1 MPCGRSFHG
10 QIKLADHLL
19 FLHPGWF
26 CGAERSAH
34 FALRAF
40 LRSEGTFFLMLLPGE
55 IEIARHAPKPGC
67 STEVAQRYTHWLA
80 THHYENFNVV
90 SWLLPKA
97 LHQHFYNVYAYC
109 RWADDLGDEVPD
121 AARALELLDWWER
134 ELDACY
140 RGKPSH
146 PVFVAL
152 RETIVAKDIPKQ
164 PFADLL
170 KAFRQDQTVKRY
182 PNWDGVLGYCVY
194 SANPVGCLVLYLCG
208 YRDEQRQRL
217 SDATCT
223 ALQLAN
229 FWQDVSRDLEI
240 GRIYIPLDVAAAH
253 GLAERDIVERRF
265 DERYVRL
272 MKDLIERTRALF
284 AEGKPLARMV
294 DGRLS
299 VDLEMFTR
307 GGLAVLG
314 AIEAMGYDTLHQRPA
329 VSKVKQ
335 ARLLGRTLVMH
346 LISKN
351 SISAEKAPTPA
362 VVGAQ
367 HVSQSGRDAAPSDH
381 MNLAQSY
388 EECHRI
394 ARAAQSNFYYAFFL
408 LPKPKRD
415 GLAALY
421 AFMRLVDDVADE
433 GAGLAEKQRGLA
445 KWRAALD
452 QAITG
457 QEQLFDGNAAMATP
471 AAALSGAAEILPA
484 LVDTMQRYK
493 MSARYLHDLISGAE
507 MDLTVQTYPT
517 FDRLREYCYR
527 VAGTVGLTCTHVF
540 GFSDARALDL
550 AEKLGLA
557 FQLTN
562 IIRDVRE
569 DYKLGRIYLPE
580 EDLQRYGVSPEDFG
594 RDEATLGVRELLR
607 FEAERAWQLYEEGAV
622 LLGLIDADSRSAL
635 WLLVH
640 TYSALLG
647 RFESLDFTV
656 FGERV
661 RLTKAEK
668 MMFIAKARFGRHT
681 EENILEKRNRDRRR
695 AGGTGSRHRAG

>member
-1 MPCGRSFHG
+1 
-10 QIKLADHLL
+10 
-19 FLHPGWF
+19 
-26 CGAERSAH
+26 
-34 FALRAF
+34 
-40 LRSEGTFFLMLLPGE
+40 MLLPGE
-55 IEIARHAPKPGC
+55 IDITRHAPKPGC
-67 STEVAQRYTHWLA
+67 SPEEAQKYTRWLA
-80 THHYENFNVV
+80 TNHYENFNVV
-90 SWLLPKA
+90 SWLLPKE

-121 AARALELLDWWER
+121 AARALELLAWWEH
-134 ELDACY
+134 ELDTCY
-140 RGKPSH
+140 DGKPSH

-152 RETIVAKDIPKQ
+152 RETVVAKDIPKQ

-182 PNWDGVLGYCVY
+182 PNWDAVLNYCVY
-194 SANPVGCLVLYLCG
+194 SANPVGRLVLYLCG
-208 YRDEQRQRL
+208 HRDEHRQHL

-240 GRIYIPLDVAAAH
+240 GRIYIPLDAAAAH
-253 GLAERDIVERRF
+253 GLSENDIVERRF
-265 DERYVRL
+265 DDRYVGL
-272 MKDLIERTRALF
+272 MKDLIARTRVLF
-284 AEGKPLARMV
+284 AEGQPLSKMV

-307 GGLAVLG
+307 GGLAVLD
-314 AIEAMGYDTLHQRPA
+314 AVESMGYDTLNHRPS

-335 ARLLGRTLVMH
+335 ATLLGRTLVKH
-346 LISKN
+346 LMN
-351 SISAEKAPTPA
+351 AESIVVEKAP
-362 VVGAQ
+362 GAA
-367 HVSQSGRDAAPSDH
+367 GARLAAPEGQL
-381 MNLAQSY
+381 NLAESY
-388 EECHRI
+388 EHCHRI
-394 ARAAQSNFYYAFFL
+394 ARASHSNFYYAFFL

-433 GAGLAEKQRGLA
+433 GADLSAKQRGLA

-452 QAITG
+452 QYITG
-457 QEQLFDGNAAMATP
+457 QQQLFDGNAAMAAP
-471 AAALSGAAEILPA
+471 VSALNGAAEVLPA

-493 MSARYLHDLISGAE
+493 MPARYLHDLISGAE
-507 MDLTVQTYPT
+507 MDLTIQTYPT

-527 VAGTVGLTCTHVF
+527 VAGTVGVTCTHVF
-540 GFSDARALDL
+540 GFRDARALDL

-562 IIRDVRE
+562 IIRDVHE
-569 DYKLGRIYLPE
+569 DYKLGRMYLPE
-580 EDLQRYGVSPEDFG
+580 EDLQRYGVSAEDFG
-594 RDEATLGVRELLR
+594 RGEATLGIRELLR
-607 FEAERAWQLYEEGAV
+607 FESERAWQLYEEGSA

-647 RFESLDFTV
+647 RIEFLDFAV
-656 FGERV
+656 FGERI
-661 RLTKAEK
+661 RLSKAEK

-681 EENILEKRNRDRRR
+681 EENILEKRDRNRRR
-695 AGGTGSRHRAG
+695 AGGTGSRRRAG

>member
-1 MPCGRSFHG
+1 M
-10 QIKLADHLL
+10 
-19 FLHPGWF
+19 LH
-26 CGAERSAH
+26 
-34 FALRAF
+34 
-40 LRSEGTFFLMLLPGE
+40 PGE
-55 IEIARHAPKPGC
+55 IEITRHAPQPGC
-67 STEVAQRYTHWLA
+67 SPEEARRYTRWLA

-97 LHQHFYNVYAYC
+97 LHQHFYNLYAYC

-121 AARALELLDWWER
+121 AARALELLAWWEH

-140 RGKPSH
+140 EGKPSH
-146 PVFVAL
+146 AVFVAL

-182 PNWDGVLGYCVY
+182 PNWDAVLNYCVY
-194 SANPVGCLVLYLCG
+194 SANPVGRLVLYLCG

-229 FWQDVSRDLEI
+229 FWQDVSRDLDI
-240 GRIYIPLDVAAAH
+240 GRIYIPLDAAAAQ
-253 GLAERDIVERRF
+253 GLSESDLVGRRF
-265 DERYVRL
+265 DDRYVRL
-272 MKDLIERTRALF
+272 MKDLIARTRELF
-284 AEGKPLARMV
+284 AKGRPLANMV

-307 GGLAVLG
+307 GGLAVLD
-314 AIEAMGYDTLHQRPA
+314 AIEAMGHDTLHKRPA

-335 ARLLGRTLVMH
+335 AGLLGRALVAH
-346 LISKN
+346 LITENLKSDEALGLV
-351 SISAEKAPTPA
+351 SAVE
-362 VVGAQ
+362 AQ
-367 HVSQSGRDAAPSDH
+367 FGVPQSSTKLRE
-381 MNLAQSY
+381 SY

-394 ARAAQSNFYYAFFL
+394 ARASHSNFYYAFFL

-415 GLAALY
+415 ALAALY
-421 AFMRLVDDVADE
+421 AFMRLVDDVSDE
-433 GAGLAEKQRGLA
+433 AQGLLEKQRGLA
-445 KWRAALD
+445 KWRAAFD
-452 QAITG
+452 EAVTG
-457 QEQLFDGNAAMATP
+457 HSQVFDGTTAMP
-471 AAALSGAAEILPA
+471 LPSEDSYGEAEVLPA

-493 MSARYLHDLISGAE
+493 MPARYLHDLISGAE
-507 MDLTVQTYPT
+507 MDLTVRTYPT

-527 VAGTVGLTCTHVF
+527 VAGTVGLTCTRVF

-562 IIRDVRE
+562 IIRDVHE
-569 DYKLGRIYLPE
+569 DHRLGRVYLPE
-580 EDLQRYGVSPEDFG
+580 EDLLRYGVSPGDFA
-594 RDEATLGVRELLR
+594 RREATLGVRELLR
-607 FEAERAWQLYEEGAV
+607 FETERAWQLYEEGSA
-622 LLGLIDADSRSAL
+622 LLGLINADSRGAL

-647 RFESLDFTV
+647 RIESLDFAV

-661 RLTKAEK
+661 RLPKAEK

-681 EENILEKRNRDRRR
+681 EENILEKRDRDRRR
-695 AGGTGSRHRAG
+695 AGGTGSRRRAG

>member
-1 MPCGRSFHG
+1 
-10 QIKLADHLL
+10 
-19 FLHPGWF
+19 
-26 CGAERSAH
+26 
-34 FALRAF
+34 
-40 LRSEGTFFLMLLPGE
+40 MLLPGE
-55 IEIARHAPKPGC
+55 IDVTRRAPEPGC
-67 STEVAQRYTHWLA
+67 SREVAQNYTRWLA

-109 RWADDLGDEVPD
+109 RWADDLGDEVPG
-121 AARALELLDWWER
+121 AARALELLRWWER
-134 ELDACY
+134 ELEACY
-140 RGKPSH
+140 EGKPSH
-146 PVFVAL
+146 AVFVAL

-182 PNWDGVLGYCVY
+182 LNWDAVLGYCGY
-194 SANPVGCLVLYLCG
+194 SANPVGRLVLYLCG
-208 YRDEQRQRL
+208 YRDERRQRL

-229 FWQDVSRDLEI
+229 FWQDVSRDLKI
-240 GRIYIPLDVAAAH
+240 GRIYIPLDAAAAH
-253 GLAERDIVERRF
+253 GLSDSDIVERRF

-272 MKDLIERTRALF
+272 MKDLIARTRVLF
-284 AEGKPLARMV
+284 AEGNPLARMV

-299 VDLEMFTR
+299 VDLEMFTS
-307 GGLAVLG
+307 GGLAVLD
-314 AIEAMGYDTLHQRPA
+314 AIERMGYDTLHRRPA

-335 ARLLGRTLVMH
+335 ARLLGGTLVKH
-346 LISKN
+346 LINKN
-351 SISAEKAPTPA
+351 SNSDEKVPPPA
-362 VVGAQ
+362 VVGER
-367 HVSQSGRDAAPSDH
+367 HAAPPDE

-394 ARAAQSNFYYAFFL
+394 ARASHSNFYYAFFL

-415 GLAALY
+415 ALAALY
-421 AFMRLVDDVADE
+421 AFMRLVDDVSDE
-433 GAGLAEKQRGLA
+433 DQGLLAKQRGLA

-452 QAITG
+452 EAATG
-457 QEQLFDGNAAMATP
+457 HSQVFDGTAVMLLP
-471 AAALSGAAEILPA
+471 SEVWYGEAEVLPA
-484 LVDTMQRYK
+484 LVDTMHRYK
-493 MSARYLHDLISGAE
+493 MPARYLHDLISGAE

-550 AEKLGLA
+550 AEKFGLA

-562 IIRDVRE
+562 IIRDVHE

-580 EDLQRYGVSPEDFG
+580 EDLQRYGVSPADFG
-594 RDEATLGVRELLR
+594 RREATLGVRELLR
-607 FEAERAWQLYEEGAV
+607 FEADRAWQLYEEGSA
-622 LLGLIDADSRSAL
+622 LLGLIDADSRGAL

-640 TYSALLG
+640 TYSALLS
-647 RFESLDFTV
+647 RIEFLDFAV

-661 RLTKAEK
+661 RLPKAEK
-668 MMFIAKARFGRHT
+668 MMFIAKARFGRQT
-681 EENILEKRNRDRRR
+681 EENILEKRDRDRRR
-695 AGGTGSRHRAG
+695 AGGTGSRRRAG

>member
-1 MPCGRSFHG
+1 MVLRDRAKRAICAPSGF
-10 QIKLADHLL
+10 
-19 FLHPGWF
+19 
-26 CGAERSAH
+26 AER
-34 FALRAF
+34 
-40 LRSEGTFFLMLLPGE
+40 GTSLLMLLPGE
-55 IEIARHAPKPGC
+55 IDITRHAPEPGC
-67 STEVAQRYTHWLA
+67 SSEVAQKYTRWLA
-80 THHYENFNVV
+80 THHYENFKVV

-97 LHQHFYNVYAYC
+97 LHQHFYNLYAYC
-109 RWADDLGDEVPD
+109 RWADDLGDEVPE
-121 AARALELLDWWER
+121 AARALELLHWWER

-140 RGKPSH
+140 QGKPSH

-152 RETIVAKDIPKQ
+152 RETIVPKDIPKQ

-170 KAFRQDQTVKRY
+170 IAFRQDQIVKRY
-182 PNWDGVLGYCVY
+182 PNWDAVLGYCRY
-194 SANPVGCLVLYLCG
+194 SANPVGRLVLYLCG

-229 FWQDVSRDLEI
+229 FWQDVTRDLEI
-240 GRIYIPLDVAAAH
+240 GRIYIPLDAAAAQ
-253 GLAERDIVERRF
+253 GLSESDIVERRF

-272 MKDLIERTRALF
+272 MKDLIARTRLLF
-284 AEGKPLARMV
+284 AAGKPLAKMV
-294 DGRLS
+294 GARLS

-307 GGLAVLG
+307 GGLAVLD
-314 AIEAMGYDTLHQRPA
+314 AIEAVGYDTLHHRPA
-329 VSKVKQ
+329 VSKMKQ
-335 ARLLGRTLVMH
+335 AALLGRTLVKH
-346 LISKN
+346 LVN
-351 SISAEKAPTPA
+351 TDSISVEKAPPPA

-367 HVSQSGRDAAPSDH
+367 HAAPSDQ
-381 MNLAQSY
+381 MNLAKSY

-394 ARAAQSNFYYAFFL
+394 ARASHSNFYYAFFL
-408 LPKPKRD
+408 LPGAKRD

-433 GAGLAEKQRGLA
+433 GADLAAKQRGLA

-457 QEQLFDGNAAMATP
+457 QERLFDGNAAMAAP
-471 AAALSGAAEILPA
+471 VSALSGAAEILPV
-484 LVDTMQRYK
+484 LVDTMHRYK
-493 MSARYLHDLISGAE
+493 MPARYLHDLISGAE

-562 IIRDVRE
+562 IIRDVHE
-569 DYKLGRIYLPE
+569 DYKLGRVYLPE
-580 EDLQRYGVSPEDFG
+580 EDLQRYGVSPGDFG
-594 RDEATLGVRELLR
+594 RGEATLGIRELLR
-607 FEAERAWQLYEEGAV
+607 FEAERAWDLYEEGSA
-622 LLGLIDADSRSAL
+622 LLGMIDADSRGAL

-647 RFESLDFTV
+647 RIESLDFAV

-661 RLTKAEK
+661 RLPKAEK
-668 MMFIAKARFGRHT
+668 MVFIAKARFGRHT
-681 EENILEKRNRDRRR
+681 EENILEKRDRDRRR
-695 AGGTGSRHRAG
+695 AGGTGSRRRAG

>member
-1 MPCGRSFHG
+1 
-10 QIKLADHLL
+10 
-19 FLHPGWF
+19 
-26 CGAERSAH
+26 
-34 FALRAF
+34 
-40 LRSEGTFFLMLLPGE
+40 MLLPGE
-55 IEIARHAPKPGC
+55 IDITRHAPQPGC
-67 STEVAQRYTHWLA
+67 SPEEAQKYTKWLA

-90 SWLLPKA
+90 SWLLPKE

-121 AARALELLDWWER
+121 PARALELLAWWEH
-134 ELDACY
+134 ELDVCY
-140 RGKPSH
+140 EGRPSH

-182 PNWDGVLGYCVY
+182 PNWDAVLGYCLY
-194 SANPVGCLVLYLCG
+194 SANPVGRLVLYLCG
-208 YRDEQRQRL
+208 YRDEERQRL

-229 FWQDVSRDLEI
+229 FWQDVSRDLDI
-240 GRIYIPLDVAAAH
+240 GRIYIPLDAAAAH
-253 GLAERDIVERRF
+253 GLSESDIVERRF
-265 DERYVRL
+265 DDRYAGMV
-272 MKDLIERTRALF
+272 KDLIARTRALF
-284 AEGKPLARMV
+284 AEGSPLSKMV

-307 GGLAVLG
+307 GGLAVLD
-314 AIEAMGYDTLHQRPA
+314 AIETMGYDTLNKRPS

-335 ARLLGRTLVMH
+335 AVLLGRILVRH
-346 LISKN
+346 LANAEAIE
-351 SISAEKAPTPA
+351 AEKAPSA
-362 VVGAQ
+362 VVA
-367 HVSQSGRDAAPSDH
+367 RIAALGGQL
-381 MNLAQSY
+381 NLAYSY
-388 EECHRI
+388 EHCHRI
-394 ARAAQSNFYYAFFL
+394 ARAAHSNFYYAFFL

-433 GAGLAEKQRGLA
+433 GADLAAKQRGLA
-445 KWRAALD
+445 RWRAALD
-452 QAITG
+452 QYITG
-457 QEQLFDGNAAMATP
+457 QEQVFDGNAAMAAP
-471 AAALSGAAEILPA
+471 VSALRGAAEVLPA
-484 LVDTMQRYK
+484 LVDTLRRYK
-493 MSARYLHDLISGAE
+493 MPARYLHDLISGAE
-507 MDLTVQTYPT
+507 MDLTVQVYPT

-562 IIRDVRE
+562 IIRDAHE
-569 DYKLGRIYLPE
+569 DYKLGRVYLPE

-594 RDEATLGVRELLR
+594 RNEATLGVRELLR
-607 FEAERAWQLYEEGAV
+607 FESERAWQLYEEGSG
-622 LLGLIDADSRSAL
+622 LLGLIDADSRGAL

-647 RFESLDFTV
+647 RIEFLDFAV

-661 RLTKAEK
+661 RLSKAEK

-681 EENILEKRNRDRRR
+681 EENILEKRDRDRRR
-695 AGGTGSRHRAG
+695 AGGTGSRRRAG